1 MHQTTDGVATQSGA
15 VFRTGMFASLRIRDF
30 RLLWVSNLA
39 AAFSMQ
45 METVARGWLIYDMT
59 GSPLDL
65 TWVMLA
71 YMLPVLVFSLAGG
84 VMADRMR
91 KKSIMVTSQ
100 LLNGFATI
108 LLAYIIYSGD
118 VTFTHFIYFGLFN
131 GTVMSLGMPARSAVI
146 PEIVGEGSIVNAMAL
161 QSATYTLSR
170 ILGPVAAGG
179 FMAYLA
185 GGDTSSTLG
194 VGIVFY
200 VIAMLYIGSAIVTGL
215 LHYTGDPS
223 RSETTGMIADVVEGF
238 RYLRH
243 ERIIVGLLIM
253 GFLPMTFGY
262 NVMFLLPVFNVDVL
276 GGGPDD
282 LSFLVAAMGVGALVG
297 SLVLARLGDIG
308 NKGRVL
314 FVAAYFWAAFLLGFA
329 ISETLWSAM
338 LFGIFAG
345 LFGTAMGS
353 LNMSVVQLASRPE
366 IRGRVMAIMWMT
378 YGFMPLGL
386 IPISWLAEVV
396 SIETALLVSGILL
409 AATMALLGI
418 FYPELKTIDKGHGKE
433 ESVSDTRAASDVDQT
448 LEGR

>member
-1 MHQTTDGVATQSGA
+1 MHQTTDGVATQDGA
-15 VFRTGMFASLRIRDF
+15 VFRAGMFASLRIRDF

-91 KKSIMVTSQ
+91 KKSIMVASQ
-100 LLNGFATI
+100 LLNGIATI
-108 LLAYIIYSGD
+108 FLAYIIYSGD
-118 VTFTHFIYFGLFN
+118 VTFAHFIYFGLFN

-194 VGIVFY
+194 IGIVFY
-200 VIAMLYIGSAIVTGL
+200 LIAMLYILSAIMTSL
-215 LHYTGDPS
+215 LHYTGNPS
-223 RSETTGMIADVVEGF
+223 PSETTGMIADVIEGF

-314 FVAAYFWAAFLLGFA
+314 FVSAYFWAAFLLGFA
-329 ISETLWSAM
+329 ISETLWPAM

-345 LFGTAMGS
+345 FFGTAMGS

-396 SIETALLVSGILL
+396 SIETALVVSALLL
-409 AATMALLGI
+409 AASMVLLGI
-418 FYPELKTIDKGHGKE
+418 FYPELKRIDKGHAKNERVPNRGTT
-433 ESVSDTRAASDVDQT
+433 SDADQA
-448 LEGR
+448 L

>member
-1 MHQTTDGVATQSGA
+1 MQQPADGFETQDGA
-15 VFRTGMFASLRIRDF
+15 VFRAGMFASLRIRDF
-30 RLLWVSNLA
+30 RLLWFSNLA
-39 AAFSMQ
+39 ASFSMQ

-100 LLNGFATI
+100 MLNGVATVV
-108 LLAYIIYSGD
+108 LAYIIYSGD
-118 VTFTHFIYFGLFN
+118 VTFAHFIYFGLFN

-146 PEIVGEGSIVNAMAL
+146 PELVGEGSIVNAMAL

-170 ILGPVAAGG
+170 ILGPVVAGG
-179 FMAYLA
+179 LIAYFSA
-185 GGDTSSTLG
+185 GDTSSTLG
-194 VGIVFY
+194 VGVVFY
-200 VIAMLYIGSAIVTGL
+200 VIAVLYIGCALATSL
-215 LHYTGDPS
+215 LHYTGSPS
-223 RSETTGMIADVVEGF
+223 SGQTSGMIADVIEGF
-238 RYLRH
+238 RYLRR

-282 LSFLVAAMGVGALVG
+282 LSFLVSAMGVGALVG

-314 FVAAYFWAAFLLGFA
+314 FVSAYFWAAFLLGFA
-329 ISETLWSAM
+329 ISGTLWSAM
-338 LFGIFAG
+338 VFGTFAG

-396 SIETALLVSGILL
+396 NIETALVLSALLL
-409 AATMALLGI
+409 AGSMVLLGI
-418 FYPELKTIDKGHGKE
+418 FYPELKRIDKGHAKN
-433 ESVSDTRAASDVDQT
+433 ESNQDTGTTREPDQD
-448 LEGR
+448 L

>member
-1 MHQTTDGVATQSGA
+1 MQQPTDGFETQDGA
-15 VFRTGMFASLRIRDF
+15 VFRAGMFASLRIRDF
-30 RLLWVSNLA
+30 RLLWFSNLA
-39 AAFSMQ
+39 ASFSMQ

-100 LLNGFATI
+100 MLNGIATVV
-108 LLAYIIYSGD
+108 LAYIIYSGE
-118 VTFTHFIYFGLFN
+118 VTFAHFIYFGLFN

-146 PEIVGEGSIVNAMAL
+146 PELVGEGSIVNAMAL

-170 ILGPVAAGG
+170 ILGPVVAGG
-179 FMAYLA
+179 LIAYFA
-185 GGDTSSTLG
+185 AGDTSSTLG

-200 VIAMLYIGSAIVTGL
+200 VIAALYIGCALATGL
-215 LHYTGDPS
+215 LHYTGSPS
-223 RSETTGMIADVVEGF
+223 SSQTSGMIADVVEGF
-238 RYLRH
+238 RYLRR

-282 LSFLVAAMGVGALVG
+282 LSFLVSAMGVGALVG

-314 FVAAYFWAAFLLGFA
+314 FVSAYFWAAFLLGFA
-329 ISETLWSAM
+329 VSETLWSAM
-338 LFGIFAG
+338 VFGTFAG

-396 SIETALLVSGILL
+396 DIETALVLSALLL
-409 AATMALLGI
+409 AGSMVLLGI
-418 FYPELKTIDKGHGKE
+418 FYPELRRIDKGHAKNETVLSTGTIRE
-433 ESVSDTRAASDVDQT
+433 TDQD
-448 LEGR
+448 L

>member
-1 MHQTTDGVATQSGA
+1 
-15 VFRTGMFASLRIRDF
+15 
-30 RLLWVSNLA
+30 
-39 AAFSMQ
+39 MQ

-100 LLNGFATI
+100 MLNGVATVV
-108 LLAYIIYSGD
+108 LAYIIYSGD
-118 VTFTHFIYFGLFN
+118 VTFAHFIYFGLFN

-146 PEIVGEGSIVNAMAL
+146 PELVGEGSIVNAMAL

-170 ILGPVAAGG
+170 ILGPVVAGG
-179 FMAYLA
+179 LIAYFA
-185 GGDTSSTLG
+185 AGDTSSTLG
-194 VGIVFY
+194 VGVVFY
-200 VIAMLYIGSAIVTGL
+200 VIAVLYIGCALATSL
-215 LHYTGDPS
+215 LHYTGSPS
-223 RSETTGMIADVVEGF
+223 SGQTSGMIADVIEGF
-238 RYLRH
+238 RYLRR

-282 LSFLVAAMGVGALVG
+282 LSFLVSAMGVGALVG

-314 FVAAYFWAAFLLGFA
+314 FVSAYFWAAFLLGFA
-329 ISETLWSAM
+329 ISGTLWSAM
-338 LFGIFAG
+338 VFGTFAG

-396 SIETALLVSGILL
+396 NIETALVLSALLL
-409 AATMALLGI
+409 AGSMVLLGI
-418 FYPELKTIDKGHGKE
+418 FYPELKRIDKGHAKNERVLSTGTIRE
-433 ESVSDTRAASDVDQT
+433 TDQG
-448 LEGR
+448 L

>member
-1 MHQTTDGVATQSGA
+1 MQQPADGFETQDGA
-15 VFRTGMFASLRIRDF
+15 VFRAGMFASLRIRDF
-30 RLLWVSNLA
+30 RLLWFSNLA
-39 AAFSMQ
+39 ASFSMQ

-100 LLNGFATI
+100 MLNGVATVV
-108 LLAYIIYSGD
+108 LAYIIYSGD
-118 VTFTHFIYFGLFN
+118 VTFAHFIYFGLFN

-146 PEIVGEGSIVNAMAL
+146 PELVGEGSIVNAMAL

-170 ILGPVAAGG
+170 ILGPVVAGG
-179 FMAYLA
+179 LIAYFA
-185 GGDTSSTLG
+185 AGDTSSTLG
-194 VGIVFY
+194 VGVVFY
-200 VIAMLYIGSAIVTGL
+200 VIAVLYIGCALATSL
-215 LHYTGDPS
+215 LHYTGSPS
-223 RSETTGMIADVVEGF
+223 SGQTSGMIADVIEGF
-238 RYLRH
+238 RYLRR

-282 LSFLVAAMGVGALVG
+282 LSFLVSAMGVGALVG

-314 FVAAYFWAAFLLGFA
+314 FVSAYFWAAFLLGFA
-329 ISETLWSAM
+329 ISGTLWSAM
-338 LFGIFAG
+338 VFGTFAG

-396 SIETALLVSGILL
+396 NIETALVLSALLL
-409 AATMALLGI
+409 AGSMVLLGI
-418 FYPELKTIDKGHGKE
+418 FYPELKRIDKGHAQN
-433 ESVSDTRAASDVDQT
+433 ESNQDTGTTREPDQD
-448 LEGR
+448 L

>member
-1 MHQTTDGVATQSGA
+1 MQQPADGFETQDGA
-15 VFRTGMFASLRIRDF
+15 VFRAGMFASLRIRDF
-30 RLLWVSNLA
+30 RLLWFSNLA
-39 AAFSMQ
+39 ASFSMQ

-100 LLNGFATI
+100 MLNGVATVV
-108 LLAYIIYSGD
+108 LAYIIYSGD
-118 VTFTHFIYFGLFN
+118 VTFAHFIYFGLFN

-146 PEIVGEGSIVNAMAL
+146 PELVGEGSIVNAMAL

-170 ILGPVAAGG
+170 ILGPVVAGG
-179 FMAYLA
+179 LIAYFA
-185 GGDTSSTLG
+185 AGDTSSTLG
-194 VGIVFY
+194 VGVVFY
-200 VIAMLYIGSAIVTGL
+200 VIAVLYIGCALATSL
-215 LHYTGDPS
+215 LHYTGSPS
-223 RSETTGMIADVVEGF
+223 SGQTSGMIADVIEGF
-238 RYLRH
+238 RYLRR

-282 LSFLVAAMGVGALVG
+282 LSFLVSAMGVGALVG

-314 FVAAYFWAAFLLGFA
+314 FVSAYFWAAFLLGFA
-329 ISETLWSAM
+329 ISGTLWSAM
-338 LFGIFAG
+338 VFGTFAG

-396 SIETALLVSGILL
+396 NIETALVLSALLL
-409 AATMALLGI
+409 AGSMVLLGI
-418 FYPELKTIDKGHGKE
+418 FYPELKRIDKGHAKNERVLSTGTIRE
-433 ESVSDTRAASDVDQT
+433 TDQG
-448 LEGR
+448 L